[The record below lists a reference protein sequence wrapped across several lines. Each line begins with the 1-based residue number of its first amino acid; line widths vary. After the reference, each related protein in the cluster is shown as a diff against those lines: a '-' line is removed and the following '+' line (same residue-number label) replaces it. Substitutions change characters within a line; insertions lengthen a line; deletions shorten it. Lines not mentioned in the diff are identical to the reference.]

1 MSQGL
6 YHLTS
11 IMVQMSQEETSPL
24 GIQQGYHLFPIYP
37 ALPISLP
44 QATYLQELPSVEETP
59 SLRMSHPCT
68 PEMMPCSERTEC
80 IPVWIQNPTPLNTH
94 GSQLTNYIRIIKH
107 QQREL
112 GQNPQY
118 QEMLQTS

>member
-1 MSQGL
+1 MN
-6 YHLTS
+6 
-11 IMVQMSQEETSPL
+11 QEETSPP
-24 GIQQGYHLFPIYP
+24 GMQQGYRLIPIYP
-37 ALPISLP
+37 ALLISLP
-44 QATYLQELPSVEETP
+44 QATCPQELPSVEET
-59 SLRMSHPCT
+59 SNLRMLHPRT
-68 PEMMPCSERTEC
+68 PETMQCSEGAEC
-80 IPVWIQNPTPLNTH
+80 IPVRIQNPTPLNTH